1 MPPGI
6 AADRLRERG
15 AIIPRMRTLSLSQP
29 WASLAA
35 RGVCR
40 FLARD
45 WADTYRGTVAIHAT
59 DVVDADAIDRLS
71 TDTEFAERL
80 ATAGLHS
87 SADVEALP
95 RSAIV
100 GVAVIADLWSL
111 ESLEEVATEDDAILL
126 GDVVATAVFWELA
139 EAVEIGVIPDPVPS
153 DANVADD
160 AESSA
165 SDDREDGGEDDLQV
179 DAASA
184 HSVDGAADEID
195 GDADEET
202 EDDAADAALAAAAR
216 DLDPLDDE
224 LAAQVR
230 AAVEAAGARF
240 DSDDLVFWPVQ
251 PSPSLAA
258 LIGEDAVGDREI
270 TQRVWAY
277 VVEQDLQDPEDHA
290 YVYLDDTLRS
300 ALETDADGVAT
311 VEFTDLVVAQM
322 IRAPKV

>member
-1 MPPGI
+1 
-6 AADRLRERG
+6 
-15 AIIPRMRTLSLSQP
+15 MRTLSLSQP

-40 FLARD
+40 FLTRD

-80 ATAGLHS
+80 ATAGLHT

-100 GVAVIADLWSL
+100 GAAVIADLWSL

-153 DANVADD
+153 DANVARD
-160 AESSA
+160 AETSA
-165 SDDREDGGEDDLQV
+165 SDDREDDVGV
-179 DAASA
+179 DAASE
-184 HSVDGAADEID
+184 HGIDGAADEID

-202 EDDAADAALAAAAR
+202 EDAAADAALATAAR

-322 IRAPKV
+322 IRAPKG